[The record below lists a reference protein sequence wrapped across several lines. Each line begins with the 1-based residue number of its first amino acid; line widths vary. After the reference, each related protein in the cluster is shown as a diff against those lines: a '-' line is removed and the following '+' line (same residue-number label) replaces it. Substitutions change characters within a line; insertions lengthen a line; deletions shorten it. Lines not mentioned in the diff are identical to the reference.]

1 MVHKKYKT
9 KIGCAIEHY
18 LDGQEERSFC
28 AGDVSRYLE
37 QQGISANTATIYRNL
52 DQLVEEAVLVR
63 FKTANA
69 DTHLYRVAGTMPGCR
84 EHLHLQ
90 CRRCGKIQHVDCG
103 LMREINDRLHS
114 EYGFDL
120 ECEISTLSGI
130 CADCSREL
138 ERQRMEE
145 EE

>member
-1 MVHKKYKT
+1 MIHKKYKT
-9 KIGCAIEHY
+9 KIGCAIEQY
-18 LDGQEERSFC
+18 LGGQEERSFC
-28 AGDVSRYLE
+28 VADVSRYLE
-37 QQGISANTATIYRNL
+37 EQGISANTATIYRNL

-69 DTHLYRVAGTMPGCR
+69 DKHLYRVAGTMPGCR

-90 CRRCGKIQHVDCG
+90 CRRCGRIQHVDCN
-103 LMREINDRLHS
+103 LMKEINARLQD

-130 CADCSREL
+130 CADCKREL
-138 ERQRMEE
+138 EKQQMEE
-145 EE
+145 ES